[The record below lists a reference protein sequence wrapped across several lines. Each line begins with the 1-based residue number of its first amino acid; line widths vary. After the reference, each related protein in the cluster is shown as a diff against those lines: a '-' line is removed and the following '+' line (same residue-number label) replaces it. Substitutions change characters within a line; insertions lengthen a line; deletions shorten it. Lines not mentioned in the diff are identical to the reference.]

1 MYIRD
6 SLDFIFKFEYLRL
19 YVDCLLVSYDVI
31 LFYIN
36 MYFEE
41 LIMVVQIVYVDFDKL
56 EYVILVFFI
65 IDFCFFLRLVLENNI
80 FEFNLVLY
88 K

>member
-41 LIMVVQIVYVDFDKL
+41 LIMVV
-56 EYVILVFFI
+56 
-65 IDFCFFLRLVLENNI
+65 
-80 FEFNLVLY
+80 
-88 K
+88 